1 MLVFSIAS
9 VSASDVS
16 NISDSQDTNI
26 LNNYDLGSSDSTSI
40 VNENN
45 NDYDSSIGSGSS
57 DSLADSD
64 TAIGSSGSGS
74 SDDTVSNNDESSID
88 STNSN
93 GNSYEISSASENNPS
108 VEGSSA
114 DNGNSSTG
122 NQSVKTEKTPTKITN
137 SGKSIVNGKTY
148 YLTLKDSNG
157 NALSGKTVSLTFNG
171 KKYTKTTNS
180 KGKVGLKISG
190 IVAKTYKLT
199 YKFVG
204 DENLTSS
211 AGSVKIKI
219 KMASA
224 LTGSGTSIVKGK
236 KYTVTLKNSK
246 GKVLAGRTVVFTING
261 KTFKKKTN
269 SKGIATLK
277 MSLPANRTYDL
288 TYSYAGSSYYGNSS
302 KTVSLF
308 VKTPT
313 EFVKSGS
320 SVVQGKS
327 YYLTLKDSNGN
338 VLAGKNVKITYRGK
352 TYLKTTNSKGKVGL
366 KIKSAPG
373 YKYRFS
379 YKYGGNG
386 EYGSSSGTLYLKVKE
401 ATSLTNYTSNN
412 ISDGTAFKV
421 ILKDSN
427 GYVLKNKVITFTFDG
442 KNYTKKTNSKG
453 IANLKINRNEEENY
467 TLSFKYAGSSYYAS
481 SKGTI
486 NITVNNVTGGA
497 YGGNIMDYSSV
508 TKRGNTAQ
516 YKKGL
521 NEIANLTE
529 AQLNAYLKSSGKD
542 ALNSAIK
549 TLASKLVSEK
559 STTWQKAQAIFNYV
573 RDNIS
578 YSYYSD
584 SKKGAKSTLSSKSA
598 NCCDQANLVVALC
611 RAANIPARFSH
622 GQGCRFSSGLLTGHV
637 WAQIYV
643 DGVWYSADATSS
655 RNSLGNIKN
664 WNVKSFYSLKQYAHL
679 PF

>member
-57 DSLADSD
+57 DSTDN
-64 TAIGSSGSGS
+64 
-74 SDDTVSNNDESSID
+74 TVSNNDESSID

-277 MSLPANRTYDL
+277 MSLPANRTYNL

-622 GQGCRFSSGLLTGHV
+622 GQGCRFSSGLVTGHV

>member
-16 NISDSQDTNI
+16 NISDNQDSNI

-45 NDYDSSIGSGSS
+45 NDYDGSIGSGSS

-74 SDDTVSNNDESSID
+74 SDNTVSNNDESSID

-236 KYTVTLKNSK
+236 KYAVTLKNSK

-277 MSLPANRTYDL
+277 MSLPANRTYNL

-352 TYLKTTNSKGKVGL
+352 TYLKTTNSKGKVSL

-373 YKYRFS
+373 YKYKFS
-379 YKYGGNG
+379 YKYGGNSK
-386 EYGSSSGTLYLKVKE
+386 YGSSSGTLYLKVKE

>member
-1 MLVFSIAS
+1 MLVFSIAI

-57 DSLADSD
+57 DSTDN
-64 TAIGSSGSGS
+64 
-74 SDDTVSNNDESSID
+74 TVSNNDESSID

-277 MSLPANRTYDL
+277 MSLPANRTYNL

-622 GQGCRFSSGLLTGHV
+622 GQGCRFSSGLVTGHV

>member
-16 NISDSQDTNI
+16 NISDNQDFNI

-45 NDYDSSIGSGSS
+45 NDYDGSIGSGSS

-277 MSLPANRTYDL
+277 MSLPANRTYNL

-352 TYLKTTNSKGKVGL
+352 TYLKTTNSKGKVSL

-373 YKYRFS
+373 YKYKFS

-622 GQGCRFSSGLLTGHV
+622 GQGCRFSSGLVTGHV

>member
-16 NISDSQDTNI
+16 NISDNQDSNI
-26 LNNYDLGSSDSTSI
+26 LNNYDLGSSESTSI

-45 NDYDSSIGSGSS
+45 NDYDSSIGSSSS

-74 SDDTVSNNDESSID
+74 SDNTVSNNDESSID

>member
-1 MLVFSIAS
+1 M
-9 VSASDVS
+9 
-16 NISDSQDTNI
+16 
-26 LNNYDLGSSDSTSI
+26 
-40 VNENN
+40 
-45 NDYDSSIGSGSS
+45 
-57 DSLADSD
+57 
-64 TAIGSSGSGS
+64 
-74 SDDTVSNNDESSID
+74 
-88 STNSN
+88 
-93 GNSYEISSASENNPS
+93 
-108 VEGSSA
+108 
-114 DNGNSSTG
+114 
-122 NQSVKTEKTPTKITN
+122 
-137 SGKSIVNGKTY
+137 
-148 YLTLKDSNG
+148 TLKDSNG

-277 MSLPANRTYDL
+277 MSLPANRTYNL

-352 TYLKTTNSKGKVGL
+352 TYLKTTNSKGKVSL

-453 IANLKINRNEEENY
+453 IASLKINRNEEENY

-622 GQGCRFSSGLLTGHV
+622 GQGCRFSSGLVTGHV

>member
-16 NISDSQDTNI
+16 NISDNQDTNI

-57 DSLADSD
+57 DSTDN
-64 TAIGSSGSGS
+64 
-74 SDDTVSNNDESSID
+74 TVSNNDESSID

-277 MSLPANRTYDL
+277 MSLPANRTYNL

-308 VKTPT
+308 VKTCFFCIFVT
-313 EFVKSGS
+313 EMLEVSH
-320 SVVQGKS
+320 
-327 YYLTLKDSNGN
+327 
-338 VLAGKNVKITYRGK
+338 
-352 TYLKTTNSKGKVGL
+352 
-366 KIKSAPG
+366 
-373 YKYRFS
+373 
-379 YKYGGNG
+379 
-386 EYGSSSGTLYLKVKE
+386 E
-401 ATSLTNYTSNN
+401 AL
-412 ISDGTAFKV
+412 FEC
-421 ILKDSN
+421 
-427 GYVLKNKVITFTFDG
+427 F
-442 KNYTKKTNSKG
+442 
-453 IANLKINRNEEENY
+453 
-467 TLSFKYAGSSYYAS
+467 
-481 SKGTI
+481 
-486 NITVNNVTGGA
+486 
-497 YGGNIMDYSSV
+497 M
-508 TKRGNTAQ
+508 
-516 YKKGL
+516 
-521 NEIANLTE
+521 
-529 AQLNAYLKSSGKD
+529 
-542 ALNSAIK
+542 
-549 TLASKLVSEK
+549 VS
-559 STTWQKAQAIFNYV
+559 
-573 RDNIS
+573 
-578 YSYYSD
+578 
-584 SKKGAKSTLSSKSA
+584 
-598 NCCDQANLVVALC
+598 NLVRVIVFYPNTIVLVAVNKIL
-611 RAANIPARFSH
+611 
-622 GQGCRFSSGLLTGHV
+622 
-637 WAQIYV
+637 
-643 DGVWYSADATSS
+643 
-655 RNSLGNIKN
+655 
-664 WNVKSFYSLKQYAHL
+664 
-679 PF
+679 

>member
-16 NISDSQDTNI
+16 NISDNQDFNI

-45 NDYDSSIGSGSS
+45 NDYDGSIGSGSS

-277 MSLPANRTYDL
+277 MSLPANRTYNL

-352 TYLKTTNSKGKVGL
+352 TYLKTTNSKGKVSL

-373 YKYRFS
+373 YKYKFS

-486 NITVNNVTGGA
+486 NLTVNNVTGGA

-622 GQGCRFSSGLLTGHV
+622 GQGCRFSSGLVTGHV

>member
-16 NISDSQDTNI
+16 NISDNQDSNI

-57 DSLADSD
+57 DSTDN
-64 TAIGSSGSGS
+64 
-74 SDDTVSNNDESSID
+74 TVSKNDESSID

-211 AGSVKIKI
+211 AGSVNIKI

-327 YYLTLKDSNGN
+327 YYLTLKDSDGN
-338 VLAGKNVKITYRGK
+338 ILAGKKVKITYRGK
-352 TYLKTTNSKGKVGL
+352 TYLKTTNSKGKVSL

-373 YKYRFS
+373 YKYKFS
-379 YKYGGNG
+379 YKYGGNSK
-386 EYGSSSGTLYLKVKE
+386 YGSSSGTLYLKVKE

-453 IANLKINRNEEENY
+453 IASLKINRNEEENY

-486 NITVNNVTGGA
+486 NLTVNNVTGGA

-529 AQLNAYLKSSGKD
+529 AQLNAYLKSSGND

-584 SKKGAKSTLSSKSA
+584 SKKGEKTTLSSKSA

-622 GQGCRFSSGLLTGHV
+622 GQGCRFSSGLVTGHV

>member
-45 NDYDSSIGSGSS
+45 NDYDGSIGSGSS

-277 MSLPANRTYDL
+277 MSLPANRTYNL

-622 GQGCRFSSGLLTGHV
+622 GQGCRFSSGLVTGHV

>member
-45 NDYDSSIGSGSS
+45 NDYDGSIGYGSS

-277 MSLPANRTYDL
+277 MSLPANRTYNL

-453 IANLKINRNEEENY
+453 IASLKINRNEEENY

-622 GQGCRFSSGLLTGHV
+622 GQGCRFSSGLVTGHV

>member
-16 NISDSQDTNI
+16 NISDNQDSNI
-26 LNNYDLGSSDSTSI
+26 LNNYDLGSSDSTSS

-45 NDYDSSIGSGSS
+45 NDYDGSIGSGSS

-74 SDDTVSNNDESSID
+74 SDNTVSNNDESSID

-93 GNSYEISSASENNPS
+93 GNSYDISSASENNPS

-277 MSLPANRTYDL
+277 MSLPANRTYNL

-327 YYLTLKDSNGN
+327 YYLTLKDSDGN
-338 VLAGKNVKITYRGK
+338 VLAGKKVKITYRGK

-453 IANLKINRNEEENY
+453 IASLKINRNEEENY

-622 GQGCRFSSGLLTGHV
+622 GQGCRFSSGLVTGHV

>member
-16 NISDSQDTNI
+16 NISDNQDSNI
-26 LNNYDLGSSDSTSI
+26 LNNYDLGSSESTSI

-45 NDYDSSIGSGSS
+45 NDYDGSIGSGSS

-74 SDDTVSNNDESSID
+74 SDNTVSNNDESSID

-277 MSLPANRTYDL
+277 MSLPANRTYNL

-327 YYLTLKDSNGN
+327 YYITLKDSNGN
-338 VLAGKNVKITYRGK
+338 VLVGKKVKITYRGK
-352 TYLKTTNSKGKVGL
+352 TYLKTTNSKGKVSL

-373 YKYRFS
+373 YKYKFS
-379 YKYGGNG
+379 YKYGGNR
-386 EYGSSSGTLYLKVKE
+386 EYGSSSGTFYLKVKK

-412 ISDGTAFKV
+412 ISDGTSFKV

-453 IANLKINRNEEENY
+453 IASLKINRNEEENY

-549 TLASKLVSEK
+549 TLASKLVSGK

-622 GQGCRFSSGLLTGHV
+622 GQGCTFSSGLVTGHV

>member
-453 IANLKINRNEEENY
+453 IASLKINRNEEENY

>member
-16 NISDSQDTNI
+16 NISDNQDSNI
-26 LNNYDLGSSDSTSI
+26 LNNYDLGSSESTSI

-45 NDYDSSIGSGSS
+45 NDYDGSIGSGSS

-277 MSLPANRTYDL
+277 MSLPANRTYNL

-622 GQGCRFSSGLLTGHV
+622 GQGCRFSSGLVTGHV

>member
-16 NISDSQDTNI
+16 NISDNQDSNI

-45 NDYDSSIGSGSS
+45 NDYDGSIGSGSS

-211 AGSVKIKI
+211 AGSVNIKI

-308 VKTPT
+308 IKTPT

-352 TYLKTTNSKGKVGL
+352 TYLKTTNSKGKVSL

-453 IANLKINRNEEENY
+453 IASLKINRNEEENY

-622 GQGCRFSSGLLTGHV
+622 GQGCRFSSGLVTGHV

>member
-45 NDYDSSIGSGSS
+45 NDYDGSIGSSSS

-277 MSLPANRTYDL
+277 MSLPANRTYNL

-622 GQGCRFSSGLLTGHV
+622 GQGCRFSSGLVTGHV